1 MDHFLQR
8 NRKRGKTRLDL
19 YALIA
24 SHALAQTQ
32 GQRPT
37 TLQRAGNVDF
47 QDSADLTRR
56 DTQPIRRAFSQKQIV
71 LGV

>member
-1 MDHFLQR
+1 MGHLLQR
-8 NRKRGKTRLDL
+8 NRKRRETRLDL
-19 YALIA
+19 PALNA
-24 SHALAQTQ
+24 GHALAQTQ
-32 GQRPT
+32 GQRST